1 MLLSYQNH
9 WLMIKL
15 SSLKNI
21 TNKNI
26 VIRVDMNVPIKEGN
40 VQDLT
45 RIKACLPTIKH
56 ALDQGAKILLLSHLG
71 RPTEGLY
78 EEIFSLKP
86 VAKAA
91 SEVFGQ
97 EVELIKSIE
106 DPQIF
111 QGNSS
116 IQLLENIRFFDGE
129 KANSKELG
137 DKLGNLGDLYV
148 FDAFGTSHR
157 EQASTHSS
165 IIHAN
170 EACSGIL
177 LEQEVDA
184 LTKALNNTQ
193 KPYTAIIGGAKVSTK
208 LELIKNINSKA
219 DHVIVGGG
227 IANTF
232 IKAAGYE
239 VGQSLIEESMVGIAK
254 ELLDKGKV
262 ILPEKV
268 ITSETFEGKN
278 ISERNISD
286 VGTNEMILDQLVSE
300 RIKDIVLSSKT
311 ILWNGPLGVFEN
323 DYFSKGTE
331 GLSKEIAKSN
341 GFSIA
346 GGGET
351 LSAINKFIN
360 KDDVSYCSTGG
371 GAFLE
376 FMEGKDLPS
385 IQALK
390 AKISR

>member
-1 MLLSYQNH
+1 
-9 WLMIKL
+9 MIKL

-21 TNKNI
+21 TNKNL
-26 VIRVDMNVPIKEGN
+26 VIRVDMNVPIKQGY

-45 RIKACLPTIKH
+45 RIKACLPTIRH
-56 ALDQGAKILLLSHLG
+56 ALNQGAKILLVSHLG

-78 EEIFSLKP
+78 EEAFSLKP

-106 DPQIF
+106 DSSIF
-111 QGNSS
+111 HGNSS

-129 KANSKELG
+129 KANTKELG
-137 DKLGNLGDLYV
+137 DMLGNLGDIYV
-148 FDAFGTSHR
+148 FVDFVSY
-157 EQASTHSS
+157 QSVLLCTHSS
-165 IIHAN
+165 IINAKA
-170 EACSGIL
+170 ACSGIL
-177 LEQEVDA
+177 LEQEIDA

-239 VGQSLIEESMVGIAK
+239 VGQSLVEESMVAIAK

-262 ILPEKV
+262 ILPERV

-286 VGTNEMILDQLVSE
+286 VGSNEMILDQLVSE

-331 GLSKEIAKSN
+331 ELSKEIAKSN

-360 KDDVSYCSTGG
+360 KDDVSYCSTGR

-390 AKISR
+390 AKT